1 MKIISLVGVALA
13 ATLFTGCGAAF
24 NKFVGTP
31 NTQEEMLSMNEDV
44 AMAKAFSKYLN
55 KENLN
60 GIVAIDSCNTETNL
74 FNSIVLSFKNSEEKL
89 VFFDGE
95 DGFIEIFKF
104 EGDINSVDEVIKT
117 NTSINSIEYH
127 EIANLDD
134 FIKYD
139 IEDIINSIDN
149 TEITR

>member
-1 MKIISLVGVALA
+1 M
-13 ATLFTGCGAAF
+13 
-24 NKFVGTP
+24 
-31 NTQEEMLSMNEDV
+31 D
-44 AMAKAFSKYLN
+44 
-55 KENLN
+55 
-60 GIVAIDSCNTETNL
+60 
-74 FNSIVLSFKNSEEKL
+74 
-89 VFFDGE
+89 
-95 DGFIEIFKF
+95 
-104 EGDINSVDEVIKT
+104 SVDEVIKT